1 MGMKYLRLFWTVLIL
16 CWGATALQAQS
27 PSVKT
32 HEVVQGETLYSISRI
47 YGVSVQAIQALN
59 PEMGDAL
66 QIGQLIQIPEKDPEK
81 PIDKKNSYQV
91 QAGDTWYGISKK
103 LNCSVAALQ
112 EANREVFANGA
123 LQIGVWLRKPKTAA
137 PLEQERENEAA
148 EIEVNEQDLPDPK
161 DEQAEEVELPLY
173 VLHRIAKNE
182 TLEVLAERYG
192 CSEADLIELNPELS
206 KGTQEGRY
214 IIVPNPERMRSKVP
228 ADSLSAD
235 TNGLR
240 ISVLLPFSES
250 GADTLDAALL
260 RTARNA
266 RMRMRASSFYAA
278 VLLAMDSLS
287 ELVDSVHLQVYDTG
301 EEPSVLDSLAGL
313 PASRSSDLLLGP
325 LYGRNAL
332 YLDEQWKTADRP
344 LIFSPLSSGLSD
356 KRSAH
361 LVDLYPG
368 TEENLVRM
376 ASWIA
381 NLGDSLTLW
390 AAGSGSEEE
399 RAMRDSLARLIPD
412 SAHVFW
418 KKGFWLPDEE
428 KGFESE
434 EGAVHA
440 KASGPLVLINFSR
453 TPAHLADLL
462 QKAYALADSVVL
474 LSVHEWPTN
483 VQKRFTYM
491 EELSVAFP
499 KAFHVD
505 YKRKEVRDF
514 VRTYRERF
522 SAEPDI
528 FAFHAWDCIWV
539 MYQMW
544 KDDFGSEEYI
554 SEGLQTRFLL
564 RKEDDRWSNHGGGLL
579 YIKDQHWM
587 RF

>member
-1 MGMKYLRLFWTVLIL
+1 MGMKYLRIFWTVLII
-16 CWGATALQAQS
+16 CWSATALQAQS

-32 HEVVQGETLYSISRI
+32 HEVVQGETLFSISRI
-47 YGVSVQAIQALN
+47 YGVSVQAIQTLN
-59 PEMGDAL
+59 LGMGEAL
-66 QIGQLIQIPEKDPEK
+66 QIGQLIQIPEKQPEK
-81 PIDKKNSYQV
+81 PIDRKKSYKV

-103 LNCSVAALQ
+103 LKCSVEALQ
-112 EANREVFANGA
+112 EANKEVFSNGA

-137 PLEQERENEAA
+137 PLETERAKEAA
-148 EIEVNEQDLPDPK
+148 EVEVNEQDLPDSK
-161 DEQAEEVELPLY
+161 DEQAEEQELPLY

-182 TLEVLAERYG
+182 SLEVLAERYG

-206 KGTQEGRY
+206 KESEEGRY
-214 IIVPNPERMRSKVP
+214 IIVPNPERMGSGAP
-228 ADSLSAD
+228 SDTLSAD
-235 TNGLR
+235 TNALR

-250 GADTLDAALL
+250 GADTLDAAVL

-278 VLLAMDSLS
+278 VLMAMDSLS

-301 EEPSVLDSLAGL
+301 EEAVVLDSLAKLPGL
-313 PASRSSDLLLGP
+313 RSSDLLLGP

-332 YLDEQWKTADRP
+332 LLDEQWQTVDRP
-344 LIFSPLSSGLSD
+344 VIFSPLSSGLSD

-376 ASWIA
+376 AGWIS
-381 NLGDSLTLW
+381 NMGDSLTLW

-399 RAMRDSLARLIPD
+399 QAMRDTIASLIPD
-412 SAHVFW
+412 SAHVFL
-418 KKGFWLPDEE
+418 KKGFWIPDEE

-434 EGAVHA
+434 EGVVHA
-440 KASGPLVLINFSR
+440 QGSGPLVLINFSR

-462 QKAYALADSVVL
+462 QKAHALADSVVL
-474 LSVHEWPTN
+474 LSVHEWPAN

-514 VRTYRERF
+514 VRAYRERF

-539 MYQMW
+539 MHQMW
-544 KDDFGSEEYI
+544 KDDFGSEEYRL
-554 SEGLQTRFLL
+554 EGLQSRFLL
-564 RKEDDRWSNHGGGLL
+564 RKEDDRWSNSGGGLL
-579 YIKDQHWM
+579 YIKDEYWM

>member
-1 MGMKYLRLFWTVLIL
+1 MKYLRIFWTVLIL
-16 CWGATALQAQS
+16 CWSATALQAQS
-27 PSVKT
+27 PSVRT
-32 HEVVQGETLYSISRI
+32 HEVVPGETLFSISRI

-59 PEMGDAL
+59 LGMGEAL
-66 QIGQLIQIPEKDPEK
+66 QIGQLIQIPEKEPEK

-103 LNCSVAALQ
+103 LNCSVEALQ
-112 EANREVFANGA
+112 EANKEVFANGA
-123 LQIGVWLRKPKTAA
+123 LQIGVWLGKPKTAA
-137 PLEQERENEAA
+137 PLEQERAREAA
-148 EIEVNEQDLPDPK
+148 EVEVNEEDLPDPK
-161 DEQAEEVELPLY
+161 EEQAEEQELPLY
-173 VLHRIAKNE
+173 VLHRISKNE
-182 TLEVLAERYG
+182 PLEVLAKRYG

-206 KGTQEGRY
+206 KGSEEGRY
-214 IIVPNPERMRSKVP
+214 IIVLNPERMSSRAPS
-228 ADSLSAD
+228 DSISAD

-278 VLLAMDSLS
+278 VLMAMDSLS
-287 ELVDSVHLQVYDTG
+287 ELVDSVHLQVYDTD
-301 EEPSVLDSLAGL
+301 EEPSVLDSLAQL
-313 PASRSSDLLLGP
+313 PELRSSDLLLGP

-332 YLDEQWKTADRP
+332 FLDEQWETADRP
-344 LIFSPLSSGLSD
+344 VIFSPLSSGLSD

-368 TEENLVRM
+368 TEENLSRM
-376 ASWIA
+376 ARWIG
-381 NLGDSLTLW
+381 NLGDSLTIW

-399 RAMRDSLARLIPD
+399 QAMKDSLVRLIPD

-418 KKGFWLPDEE
+418 KKGFWVPDEE

-434 EGAVHA
+434 EGVVHA
-440 KASGPLVLINFSR
+440 EGSGPLELINLSR

-462 QKAYALADSVVL
+462 QKAYASADSVVL

-514 VRTYRERF
+514 VRSYRERF

-544 KDDFGSEEYI
+544 QDDFGSKEYHLD
-554 SEGLQTRFLL
+554 GLQTRFLL
-564 RKEDDRWSNHGGGLL
+564 RKEDDRWSNSGGGLL
-579 YIKDQHWM
+579 YLKDQQWM